1 MVEAS
6 SPAGTPEPRSG
17 SPAGTP
23 EPRSGSPAGTP
34 EPRSG
39 SSSGRPSLRASLA
52 VELREHARARPERGP
67 VVARLL
73 ALLEQPGDVFARG
86 HLDPGHFTASA
97 FVLCPEASHLLMI
110 RHPKL
115 GRWLQPGGHIEAGDL
130 GCLETARR
138 EAEEET
144 GATGLELLEPGIFDV
159 DVHVIPG
166 NPREGVHAHFDV
178 RYAFRAHSSLLR
190 VGSEVNDARWVKLAE
205 VTALNDEESIARPL
219 GQLLAWI

>member
-17 SPAGTP
+17 SPAGT
-23 EPRSGSPAGTP
+23 A
-34 EPRSG
+34 
-39 SSSGRPSLRASLA
+39 SLRSSLA
-52 VELREHARARPERGP
+52 VELQQHARERPEQGP
-67 VVARLL
+67 VVERLL
-73 ALLEQPGDVFARG
+73 ALLQQPGDVFARG

-97 FVLCPEASHLLMI
+97 FVLCPDATRLLMI

-130 GCLETARR
+130 GCLEAARR

-144 GATGLELLEPGIFDV
+144 GVTGLQLLQPGIFDV
-159 DVHVIPG
+159 DVHQIPG

-178 RYAFRAHSSLLR
+178 RYAFQAHSSLLR
-190 VGSEVNDARWVKLAE
+190 VGSEVKAARWVKLDE
-205 VTALNDEESIARPL
+205 VSALNDEESIARPL